1 MAANSLVLTI
11 HSSGEKQAA
20 HGWGAETGTAELS
33 DEKAGLADAHS
44 EEKEGGVVAD
54 STAPVE
60 PEAEAEPE
68 DNTKSYEQYLAEQLE
83 KKAALNAGPLEPR
96 KANEGSSKKFPEGKA
111 FARSE
116 ADEAFIAAS
125 AGKNKRE
132 RERKEK
138 NVVDIDLSWKEEQA
152 GGNNRDSAPRGGRGG
167 RGRGGPRGG
176 DRGARR
182 GGDRPE
188 RTERTE
194 RPERTE
200 RAPRGG
206 APRTGATPNVTSAQD
221 FPSLS

>member
-1 MAANSLVLTI
+1 M
-11 HSSGEKQAA
+11 
-20 HGWGAETGTAELS
+20 S

-60 PEAEAEPE
+60 AEAEAEPE

-125 AGKNKRE
+125 AGKKQRE
-132 RERKEK
+132 RERKTK
-138 NVVDIDLSWKEEQA
+138 DVVDIDLSWKEEQA
-152 GGNNRDSAPRGGRGG
+152 GGNRDRDSAPRGGRGG

-176 DRGARR
+176 DRGPRR

-188 RTERTE
+188 RT
-194 RPERTE
+194 ERTE